1 MAKRSYINTSHTP
14 SNSALLAGIPV
25 VLILAI
31 VSYFIFFGCHAK
43 EGTIKTEAM
52 ALITSVKETKSLGEL
67 IQLASPIYQHEAI
80 RTGDNLGLTADV
92 LLSNSNFPV
101 NLRDVIPPQPDE
113 LEVKSRGRFAQ
124 VTFVDDSKKIYTFK
138 LVQDHGKW
146 YFYLETPL
154 EERQYG
160 EFRVE

>member
-1 MAKRSYINTSHTP
+1 MVKRSYAKPSRKSPNT
-14 SNSALLAGIPV
+14 ALLAV
-25 VLILAI
+25 VPIVILIA
-31 VSYFIFFGCHAK
+31 VAAYFIFYGCRSK
-43 EGTIKTEAM
+43 ESSIKTDAM
-52 ALITSVKETKSLGEL
+52 ELIGSVKQTKALGEL
-67 IQLASPIYQHEAI
+67 IKLASPIYQHEAI

-92 LLSNSNFPV
+92 LLSNSKFPV
-101 NLRDVIPPQPDE
+101 GLRDVIPPEPDE

-124 VTFVDDSKKIYTFK
+124 VTFIDDNKKIYTFK

-154 EERQYG
+154 EERRYG